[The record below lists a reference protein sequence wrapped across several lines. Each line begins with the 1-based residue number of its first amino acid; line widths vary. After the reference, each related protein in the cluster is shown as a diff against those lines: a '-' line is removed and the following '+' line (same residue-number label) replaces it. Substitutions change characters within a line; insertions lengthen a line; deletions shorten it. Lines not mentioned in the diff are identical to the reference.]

1 MEKYSFLDGYEKFGG
16 DKLIVTKEINPDLL
30 EVINAYEGLEYI
42 GTGNPDAEVLFIGKE
57 MAIDLKEHEDQYKA
71 TVSQNITKW
80 KNQQNGY
87 EIVSGPKGNYW
98 DFFSPWF
105 PYYRQNNL
113 IRIEPNEKEGTK
125 QKKPDNGGTSRTEY
139 YYQRI
144 ISAIYVIPEAEKQ
157 FLSLHMYAFLSELT
171 TATAPKS
178 AEVNP
183 DERKQSIK
191 NRKVLWQTLF
201 FQSFPIT
208 ILGIGPNK
216 DYIIPGTDREDV
228 INIEKD
234 FKVKC
239 IEKLNIRKKFI
250 NVHFSEDGKR
260 MLLHTSHLS
269 ASSNELVEKI
279 SVLCREFLDGRAT
292 NKGQSNVEKYIK
304 NQGLIWKIQK

>member
-1 MEKYSFLDGYEKFGG
+1 MEKYSFLDGYENFGG
-16 DKLIVTKEINPDLL
+16 DKLIVTKKINTDLQ
-30 EVINAYEGLEYI
+30 EVIEVYHDLKYI

-57 MAIDLKEHEDQYKA
+57 MAIDTNEHKDQYDA
-71 TVSQNITKW
+71 TVSQNIDKW
-80 KNQQNGY
+80 NVQQNGY
-87 EIVSGPKGNYW
+87 EIVSGPKGFYW

-113 IRIEPNEKEGTK
+113 IRIDPPKEVSTK
-125 QKKPDNGGTSRTEY
+125 QKRPDNGGTSRTEY
-139 YYQRI
+139 YYQKI
-144 ISAIYVIPEAEKQ
+144 ISGIYEIPKTEKQ
-157 FLSLHMYAFLSELT
+157 FLTLHMYSFLSELS
-171 TATAPKS
+171 TATARIS

-191 NRKVLWQTLF
+191 NRKVLWLTPF
-201 FQSFPIT
+201 FQNFLIT

-216 DYIIPGTDREDV
+216 NYICPGSDREDV

-239 IEKLNIRKKFI
+239 IAKLNKGKKFI

-269 ASSNELVEKI
+269 ASSNELVEEI
-279 SVLCREFLDGRAT
+279 SALCREFLDGRAT
-292 NKGQSNVEKYIK
+292 NNAKSNVEKHIK
-304 NQGLIWKIQK
+304 NIV

>member
-1 MEKYSFLDGYEKFGG
+1 MEKYSFLDGYENFGG
-16 DKLIVTKEINPDLL
+16 DKLIVTKEITPDLL
-30 EVINAYEGLEYI
+30 EVINANKDLKYI
-42 GTGNPDAEVLFIGKE
+42 GTGNPNAEVLFIGKE
-57 MAIDLKEHEDQYKA
+57 MAIDTDKHEAQYNA
-71 TVSQNITKW
+71 TVLQNIDKW
-80 KNQQNGY
+80 KEQQNGY

-113 IRIEPNEKEGTK
+113 IRIDPKDKENTK

-139 YYQRI
+139 YYQKI
-144 ISAIYVIPEAEKQ
+144 ISGIYEIPEAEKQ
-157 FLSLHMYAFLSELT
+157 FLTLHMYAFLSELS
-171 TATAPKS
+171 TATASKS

-191 NRKVLWQTLF
+191 NRKVLWQTPF

-216 DYIIPGTDREDV
+216 NYTDPKTDREDV
-228 INIEKD
+228 INIEKY
-234 FKVKC
+234 FKVKYVGFLY
-239 IEKLNIRKKFI
+239 IGKKFI

-279 SVLCREFLDGRAT
+279 SVLCMEFLDGRAA
-292 NKGQSNVEKYIK
+292 NKGRLNVEKHLNYDV
-304 NQGLIWKIQK
+304 LFRL